1 MCRIVLSDNTLDL
14 YILPSALVCMIL
26 TLYDFRTC
34 PAQENAGAIDMSMC
48 VCICDRP
55 TMHGDELE
63 TQHVSLTI
71 TLLHY
76 TTVGIFLDLA
86 C

>member
-48 VCICDRP
+48 VCICDLV
-55 TMHGDELE
+55 TTD
-63 TQHVSLTI
+63 
-71 TLLHY
+71 LL
-76 TTVGIFLDLA
+76 
-86 C
+86 CMEMNWKPNM